1 MTPRRHQRSLPVLA
15 LLTTASLTL
24 AACGG
29 GSDSGGGGSASTEG
43 SGEPI
48 TVGVVFQTTGPT
60 GLYGEQ
66 VKDGLEAGLDYATD
80 GTGEVNGRPIEFR
93 YADDGRDPT
102 KAISAF
108 TEMVGQGVQVF
119 GGTVDSGIA
128 VQLGTLAEQ
137 NQVLLIGGNSVGDG
151 LTGLN
156 DFTFR
161 SSRQIAQEAAT
172 IKGLIEEPDSDV
184 LVLAQDYATG
194 QGYVKAITET
204 LTDANVSEILVPLSA
219 TEFTPY
225 AQQVASANAD
235 LVVVIFYGETT
246 AALWQALEQQGVTS
260 STQVIAPLV
269 EPSSYGQY
277 GPSVGNIKFFAQY
290 CPLCSDTEENK
301 FLLEAVPDASLST
314 ADGFTNALMIVEA
327 LKASPD
333 DVTAMIDALEGFE
346 FTAPKGDVS
355 VRESD
360 HALEQPMFIVS
371 LVPGDDGELQPELVQ
386 TVDAETVSP
395 PEN

>member
-1 MTPRRHQRSLPVLA
+1 V
-15 LLTTASLTL
+15 
-24 AACGG
+24 
-29 GSDSGGGGSASTEG
+29 
-43 SGEPI
+43 
-48 TVGVVFQTTGPT
+48 
-60 GLYGEQ
+60 
-66 VKDGLEAGLDYATD
+66 
-80 GTGEVNGRPIEFR
+80 EFKFV
-93 YADDGRDPT
+93 DDARDPT

-108 TEMVGQGVQVF
+108 TELAGQGVQVF

-128 VQLGTLAEQ
+128 VQLGELAAQ

-156 DFTFR
+156 EHTFR

-172 IKGLIEEPDSDV
+172 IKGLIESPGANV
-184 LVLAQDYATG
+184 TVLAQDYATG
-194 QGYVKAITET
+194 QGYVKAIKET
-204 LTDANVSEILVPLSA
+204 LTDANVSEVLVPLTA

-225 AQQVASANAD
+225 AQQVASAKPD
-235 LVVVIFYGETT
+235 LLVVIFYGETT
-246 AALWQALEQQGVTS
+246 AALWQALEQQGVTA

-269 EPSSYGQY
+269 EPQSYGQY

-301 FLLEAVPDASLST
+301 FLLDAVPDASLST
-314 ADGFTNALMIVEA
+314 ADGFTNALMIVRA
-327 LKASPD
+327 LQESPD
-333 DVTAMIDALEGFE
+333 DVQGMIKALEGYE
-346 FTAPKGDVS
+346 FTTAKGEVA

-371 LVPGDDGELQPELVQ
+371 LVPGDNGELQPELVQ

-395 PEN
+395 PEK